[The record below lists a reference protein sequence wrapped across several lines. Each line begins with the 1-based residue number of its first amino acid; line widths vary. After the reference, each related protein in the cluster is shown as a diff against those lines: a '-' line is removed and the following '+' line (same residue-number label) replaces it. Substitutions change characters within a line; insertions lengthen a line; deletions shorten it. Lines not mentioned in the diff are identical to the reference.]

1 MRFRSAGILTAVVI
15 AGLLAYGCINLM
27 TMKTKVAEAT
37 KAEAQ
42 LQDRIESIQE
52 QNASYQ
58 YALDNQDDPD
68 TIEDVAR
75 DKLGLVMPDEMIFY
89 DSGEYT
95 GE

>member
-1 MRFRSAGILTAVVI
+1 LKFRSAGILTGIVI
-15 AGLLAYGCINLM
+15 ALLLAYGCINLLN
-27 TMKTKVAEAT
+27 MKSKVAEASKT
-37 KAEAQ
+37 EAQ

-89 DSGEYT
+89 DSGERA